1 MKHANEDMP
10 SINAALVRDVA
21 MCDQP
26 LKTKGSVTI
35 QADTNLES
43 LPLDLLLILDVSG
56 SMSGAGISVVTD
68 SMIHILDNLLG
79 ADDRISVITFNSS
92 AALHC
97 DWTDS
102 SGTVPGLSASGGT
115 NFGSAINQ
123 VLSHLGSYDGGGN
136 RAGVALFL
144 SDGHGNRA
152 SDDNVRSI
160 PDFGFTMHTIG
171 VTSGAKP
178 THLEQMAELAR
189 GHYFD
194 APEFEDVKKAFTSIF
209 NYGKTVIYAAPG
221 LEIEV
226 MDGVEL
232 SNIVQSPQGIKLS
245 ENMGAGKHSVSLTHM
260 LKDTRMEIAY
270 DVEVGNCD
278 CDQVNELASFSMLG
292 AKALLTVRCT
302 NVETELY
309 GAPLNNEVTVI
320 TQTAKAA
327 TAIKQG
333 DTAAATRAITKLET
347 LAKTVPTASTRTET
361 LTQAS
366 EATSIGERLETLG
379 KIQASPDGTTK
390 IRED

>member
-1 MKHANEDMP
+1 MP
-10 SINAALVRDVA
+10 SINASLVRDVA

-35 QADTNLES
+35 QADTDLQS

-56 SMSGAGISVVTD
+56 SMSGEGISVVTD
-68 SMIHILDNLLG
+68 SMIHILNDLLG
-79 ADDRISVITFNSS
+79 SDDRIAVITFNASGN
-92 AALHC
+92 LHC
-97 DWTDS
+97 NWTDA
-102 SGTVPGLSASGGT
+102 SGTVPGLSAGGGT
-115 NFGSAINQ
+115 NFGSAINE
-123 VLSHLGSYDGGGN
+123 VLSFLGSYDGDGA

-144 SDGHGNRA
+144 SDGHGNPA

-178 THLEQMAELAR
+178 THLEHMAELAR

-194 APEFEDVKKAFTSIF
+194 APGFTDVQKAFTSIF
-209 NYGKTVIYAAPG
+209 NYGKTVIYSAPE
-221 LEIEV
+221 LEVEV

-232 SNIVQSPQGIKLS
+232 TNIVQSPQGIQLS
-245 ENMGAGKHSVSLTHM
+245 EKMGTGKHSVALTHM
-260 LKDTRMEIAY
+260 LKDTRMEIAF

-278 CDQVNELASFSMLG
+278 CDKVNELASFSMLG
-292 AKALLTVRCT
+292 AKDLLTVRCT

-309 GAPLNNEVTVI
+309 NAPVNNEVTLI

-327 TAIKQG
+327 TAIKRG
-333 DTAAATRAITKLET
+333 DTAAATRAITKLEN
-347 LAKTVPTASTRTET
+347 LEKTVPAASTRTET

-366 EATSIGERLETLG
+366 RATTIGERLETLG
-379 KIQASPDGTTK
+379 KIQASTSGETK